1 MSIIKPPHKFNNP
14 YKTYDTYGKQG
25 LKYRFGFLDFSDGKF
40 KEESNTE
47 KMYYKNCI
55 IDLTNL
61 KQQR

>member
-1 MSIIKPPHKFNNP
+1 MSTVKPPRKFNNP

-25 LKYRFGFLDFSDGKF
+25 IKYRFGLLDFSDGKF
-40 KEESNTE
+40 KEWYNTE

-61 KQQR
+61 K